1 MTIALP
7 TTASPSTSTLAAVT
21 QPVGAWSPRPAPNRI
36 SRRVAAVPPSGL
48 RRFFDIAATMED
60 VISLSIG
67 EPDFTTP
74 QVILQAGIDSLA
86 RGQTQYTSNS
96 GIYALRAALSDYLY
110 RLYGVAYD
118 PETEILITVGS
129 SEALYLAATA
139 LLDPGDEV
147 IVPEPSYVAYPAE
160 VAFTG
165 AVRIPVATFVEDD
178 FRVTAA
184 EIAAAITPATKAV
197 LLGYPSNPT
206 GAALD
211 REDMLGI
218 ARLVEERDLIV
229 IADEIY
235 DRLTYGG
242 AHTCFAS
249 LPGMK
254 DRTILL
260 GGLSKSHAMTGWR
273 LGWVCAPADL
283 LAAMRK
289 IHQYTIMSAPTAAQV
304 AAITALTDPR
314 AEEAVEAMRQS
325 YDERRRLIVAGLNA
339 IGLPTFTPRG
349 AFYAF
354 PSIKASGMDENAFA
368 ETLLQ
373 EEHVAVI
380 PGSAFGAAGA
390 GHVRCCYAQR
400 QDKIEIALD
409 RMATFVQRY
418 G

>member
-1 MTIALP
+1 M
-7 TTASPSTSTLAAVT
+7 TTASTTAA
-21 QPVGAWSPRPAPNRI
+21 PGDNGHHAPRQRI
-36 SRRVAAVPPSGL
+36 SPRVAAVPPSGL
-48 RRFFDIAATMED
+48 RRFFDIAATMDD

-74 QVILQAGIDSLA
+74 QVILQAGIDSLQ

-96 GIYALRAALSDYLY
+96 GIYALRAALSDYLH

-129 SEALYLAATA
+129 SEALYLTTVA
-139 LLDPGDEV
+139 LLDVGDEV
-147 IVPEPSYVAYPAE
+147 IVPQPSYVAYPAE

-165 AVRIPVATFVEDD
+165 AVSVPVATFVEDD

-184 EIAAAITPATKAV
+184 EIAAAITPATKAL
-197 LLGYPSNPT
+197 LLGYPCNPT

-211 REDMLGI
+211 RADMLGI
-218 ARLVEERDLIV
+218 AQLAAGRDLLV

-235 DRLTYGG
+235 DRLTYVGE
-242 AHTCFAS
+242 HTCFAS

-254 DRTILL
+254 ERTILL

-273 LGWVCAPADL
+273 LGWACAPADI

-289 IHQYTIMSAPTAAQV
+289 VHQYTIMSAPTVAQV

-314 AEEAVEAMRQS
+314 AEEAVATMRQS
-325 YDERRRLIVAGLNA
+325 YDERRRLIVDGLNS

-354 PSIKASGMDENAFA
+354 PSIRASGLDDNTFA

-390 GHVRCCYAQR
+390 GYVRCCYAQR
-400 QDKIEIALD
+400 KDKIEVALD
-409 RMATFVQRY
+409 RMAAFVRRH

>member
-1 MTIALP
+1 MT
-7 TTASPSTSTLAAVT
+7 TVSPAAVAGGNSDHL
-21 QPVGAWSPRPAPNRI
+21 PGSRSRV

-48 RRFFDIAATMED
+48 RRFFDIAATMDD

-74 QVILQAGIDSLA
+74 QVILQAGIESLR

-96 GIYALRAALSDYLY
+96 GIVALRVALSDYLQ

-129 SEALYLAATA
+129 SEALYLTAVA
-139 LLDPGDEV
+139 LLDTGDEV

-160 VAFTG
+160 IAFTG
-165 AVRIPVATFVEDD
+165 GVQVPIATFVEDD

-184 EIAAAITPATKAV
+184 EIAAAITPATKALV
-197 LLGYPSNPT
+197 IGYPCNPT
-206 GAALD
+206 GATLD
-211 REDMLGI
+211 REDMVGI
-218 ARLVEERDLIV
+218 ARLVEERDLLV

-235 DRLTYGG
+235 NRLVYAGQ
-242 AHTCFAS
+242 HICFAS

-273 LGWVCAPADL
+273 LGWVCAPADI

-289 IHQYTIMSAPTAAQV
+289 VHQYTIMSAPTTAQV

-314 AEEAVEAMRQS
+314 AEEAVETMRQS
-325 YDERRRLIVAGLNA
+325 YDERRRLIVAGLNS

-354 PSIKASGMDENAFA
+354 PSIRASGMDDNSFA

-390 GHVRCCYAQR
+390 GHVRCCYAQSK
-400 QDKIEIALD
+400 DKIEIAIE
-409 RMATFVQRY
+409 RMAAFVRRH

>member
-1 MTIALP
+1 MTIAP
-7 TTASPSTSTLAAVT
+7 PITFGESTTVHSIGP
-21 QPVGAWSPRPAPNRI
+21 WSPQPAPSRI

-48 RRFFDIAATMED
+48 RRFFDIAATMDD

-74 QVILQAGIDSLA
+74 QVILQAGIDSLL

-165 AVRIPVATFVEDD
+165 AVQVPVATFVADD

-218 ARLVEERDLIV
+218 AQLAEERDLIV

-235 DRLTYGG
+235 DRLTYVGE
-242 AHTCFAS
+242 HTCFAS

-254 DRTILL
+254 ERTILL

-304 AAITALTDPR
+304 AAIAALTDPR

-325 YDERRRLIVAGLNA
+325 YDERRRLIVAGLNN

-354 PSIKASGMDENAFA
+354 PSIRASGMDENDFA

-409 RMATFVQRY
+409 RMAAFVRRH

>member
-1 MTIALP
+1 M
-7 TTASPSTSTLAAVT
+7 TTASTTAAAGDNGHHT
-21 QPVGAWSPRPAPNRI
+21 PRQRI
-36 SRRVAAVPPSGL
+36 SPRVAAVPPSGL
-48 RRFFDIAATMED
+48 RRFFDIAATMDD

-74 QVILQAGIDSLA
+74 QVILQAGIDSLQ

-96 GIYALRAALSDYLY
+96 GIYALRAALSDYLH

-129 SEALYLAATA
+129 SEALYLTTVA
-139 LLDPGDEV
+139 LLDVGDEV
-147 IVPEPSYVAYPAE
+147 IVPQPSYVAYPAE

-165 AVRIPVATFVEDD
+165 AVSVPVSTFVEDD

-184 EIAAAITPATKAV
+184 EIAAAITPATKAL
-197 LLGYPSNPT
+197 LLGYPCNPT

-211 REDMLGI
+211 RADMLGI
-218 ARLVEERDLIV
+218 AQLAAGRDLLV

-235 DRLTYGG
+235 DRLTYVGE
-242 AHTCFAS
+242 HTCFAS

-273 LGWVCAPADL
+273 LGWACAPADI

-289 IHQYTIMSAPTAAQV
+289 VHQYTIMSAPTVAQV

-314 AEEAVEAMRQS
+314 AEEAVATMRQS
-325 YDERRRLIVAGLNA
+325 YDERRRLIVDGLNS

-354 PSIKASGMDENAFA
+354 PSIRASGLDDNTFA

-390 GHVRCCYAQR
+390 GYVRCCYAQR
-400 QDKIEIALD
+400 KDKIEVALD
-409 RMATFVQRY
+409 RMAAFVRRH